1 MADGMSDFT
10 NLTTAILQI
19 MVLMQFGLVVLNL
32 SGMRSVPQCG
42 SAWVLDS
49 GPTHRG
55 EQISAKMN
63 LRHDKPRRYRALVL
77 TSCYFNRISLPPAQ
91 TASVLLIE
99 PDTSI
104 AFFSRCFLAL

>member
-55 EQISAKMN
+55 EQISAK
-63 LRHDKPRRYRALVL
+63 RHAKPRRYRALVL
-77 TSCYFNRISLPPAQ
+77 TSCRFNRIHYLLLKLHQYSNFLSIDALV
-91 TASVLLIE
+91 ASW
-99 PDTSI
+99 
-104 AFFSRCFLAL
+104 